1 MAINIDVVADTSQ
14 VIGKTAEMADAYD
27 DVSDKLKDMAK
38 AGDRA
43 GSDLEQSLRDG
54 AKSADKLADNAD
66 DAKGE
71 LKDLGKAGK
80 SAGDDVERGMRDG
93 EDAAKKLD
101 RTADDA
107 FDAISA
113 GARKSG
119 REVSQSTKKG
129 FDDASEGAETFK
141 ENAGAN
147 AKEVAASFDG
157 SAESISD
164 GFQGLA
170 AEMLEG
176 FGPAGL
182 AAGVMVAVGI
192 GLATT
197 KLQGMS
203 EENTAAK
210 EAAMELGAAYADVGG
225 DISKLDIG
233 GVITAWGREVQEDN
247 WLTFWKDEAQS
258 NFQEYAGYAE
268 DAGVAVGDA
277 VRGMKGTVED
287 SEGFLDGTAGEWER
301 LSKIVQENTEWNRD
315 GIPVMNDVAEAAD
328 SQRQALVKL
337 RDGAQDNIDTH
348 VEAVEVY
355 NIESE
360 SLGEVAKTAE
370 EAAQEISDYAS
381 ALDAAAGNAMSLTEA
396 ENAWTVELAASAD
409 AIVTNGKSMDIATEA
424 GRANRETLVDLAQS
438 ANALR
443 DAQIAQGQSTESV
456 TATALAARNEFI
468 NQAIAAGM
476 AEDAAGTLADSYG
489 LIPGNVETLVAAHG
503 TDEAKAK
510 IDAIAVPTD
519 APVQVDAVGVPET
532 QAEVNAVQGT
542 QVEAEVQETGAD
554 ATQSRINA
562 IKGKDVKIDVDD
574 EYTVRAV
581 QQRINGIRGKDVTVR
596 LNLDTFQFYR
606 DLAAATQTRAMT
618 VVVNERKGT
627 AVI

>member
-1 MAINIDVVADTSQ
+1 MAINIEVVADVSK
-14 VIGKTAEMADAYD
+14 VIASTGEMADAYD
-27 DVSDKLKDMAK
+27 GVKGNLKDLAR
-38 AGDRA
+38 AGDDA
-43 GSDLEQSLRDG
+43 GSDLERGLRDG
-54 AKSADKLADNAD
+54 GKAADKLADNAD

-93 EDAAKKLD
+93 QDAAEKLD
-101 RTADDA
+101 RKADEA

-119 REVSQSTKKG
+119 KDVGKSQKQG
-129 FDDASEGAETFK
+129 FEEASEGAETFK

-197 KLQGMS
+197 KLQGMA

-301 LSKIVQENTEWNRD
+301 LSAIVQENTEWNRD
-315 GIPVMNDVAEAAD
+315 GIPVMNDVATAAD
-328 SQRQALVKL
+328 SQRQALLKL

-355 NIESE
+355 GIESE
-360 SLGEVAKTAE
+360 ALGEVALSAE
-370 EAAQEISDYAS
+370 DAAQQISDYAS
-381 ALDAAAGNAMSLTEA
+381 ALDEAAGNAMSLTEA
-396 ENAWTVELAASAD
+396 ENAWTEELAASTEAV
-409 AIVTNGKSMDIATEA
+409 AANGQSMDISTEA

-438 ANALR
+438 ANGLR
-443 DAQIAQGQSTESV
+443 DSQIAAGQSTDSV
-456 TATALAARNEFI
+456 TASAQAARDAFI
-468 NQAIAAGM
+468 AQAEAAGLN
-476 AEDAAGTLADSYG
+476 AGEAAALADSYG

-503 TDEAKAK
+503 TDEAKAA

-532 QAEVNAVQGT
+532 QAQVDGVTGT
-542 QVEAEVQETGAD
+542 EVEANVKETGAD
-554 ATQSRINA
+554 ATQSRIDA
-562 IKGKDVKIDVDD
+562 IKGKEVKIDVDD
-574 EYTVRAV
+574 EYTVKHV
-581 QQRINGIRGKDVTVR
+581 QDRINGIKGKDVRVN
-596 LNLDTFQFYR
+596 LQLDTGQFYR
-606 DLAAATQTRAMT
+606 DLNAALQTRSMT